1 MLPGFVICAFA
12 QLSKYD
18 EAHCIEFQNHK
29 SVALYLFGR
38 TVQGALAGYRM
49 SAITRVRPER
59 RSKKPIKSTGS
70 FR

>member
-38 TVQGALAGYRM
+38 TVQGALAGYTNVGYYTGE
-49 SAITRVRPER
+49 TRAEI
-59 RSKKPIKSTGS
+59 KKTNKKH
-70 FR
+70 R